1 MLASSYVSLSDQLI
15 MEKVNKSYSNPY
27 FDFILAGIDIAS
39 KYNSAFLEA
48 AEKSFESFLNKK
60 GETQQKTQTDIR
72 TSFDSTLRN
81 CLNEDTFASSMAN
94 YVNAWTKIIPAWYD
108 QFNDNFNFSLCENK
122 ILEPIRDTINRTP
135 SEVIEMK
142 GRFKLLHYK
151 SEDAIVHKT
160 PILVIY
166 SLINRH
172 YILDLLPKISVIKNL
187 QRQGFDIYTTDWN
200 NPTSYSHDLT
210 LETYAEE
217 YVGYAVEKIKEISGS
232 KKVSLFGYC
241 WGGIFALIYAA
252 MCPQNVKNLILHAT
266 PTDIEKEETTI
277 ENWTTHLN
285 VNNLIDAFGNVPG
298 WFLNLAFVLRNPV
311 EVLLKYP
318 RYFSEP
324 RNLDEIKQFFAIET
338 WLYDS
343 IPIIGEIYREIV
355 EQVYRNNLLI
365 KNKMKVGKDIIDLKN
380 ITMPVLNIVGT
391 EDDLVPPSASK
402 SVINVIGSTDKKL
415 IEFPTGHVGLCISR
429 NAHEKLWPEVGKW
442 LGTRS

>member
-1 MLASSYVSLSDQLI
+1 MIIAKLNKDYCNSYFNFVLS
-15 MEKVNKSYSNPY
+15 
-27 FDFILAGIDIAS
+27 GIDIAS

-48 AEKSFESFLNKK
+48 TEKSFESFLNKK
-60 GETQQKTQTDIR
+60 GETLQRTETNIR

-81 CLNEDTFASSMAN
+81 RLNENTFASSMAD
-94 YVNAWTKIIPAWYD
+94 YVDAWMKVMVPSWYN
-108 QFNDNFNFSLCENK
+108 QFKDNSNFSLYENK

-151 SEDAIVHKT
+151 SEDTAKHKT
-160 PILVIY
+160 PILIIY

-172 YILDLLPKISVIKNL
+172 YILDLLPKISVIQNL
-187 QRQGFDIYTTDWN
+187 QRQGFDIYATDWN
-200 NPTSYSHDLT
+200 NPASYNRDLT

-232 KKVSLFGYC
+232 EKVSLFGYC
-241 WGGIFALIYAA
+241 WGGIFALIYASIY
-252 MCPQNVKNLILHAT
+252 PQNVKNLILHAT

-298 WFLNLAFVLRNPV
+298 WFLNLAFFLRNPV
-311 EVLLKYP
+311 EPLLKYP
-318 RYFSEP
+318 IYFSEP

-365 KNKMKVGKDIIDLKN
+365 KNKMKVGKDIINLKN

-402 SVINVIGSTDKKL
+402 SVIHAIGSVDKKL

-429 NAHEKLWPEVGKW
+429 NAHENLWPEVGRW
-442 LGTRS
+442 IGTRS

>member
-1 MLASSYVSLSDQLI
+1 MVSDKLI
-15 MEKVNKSYSNPY
+15 IEKVKKDYSNPY
-27 FDFILAGIDIAS
+27 FDFVLAGMDIAS

-60 GETQQKTQTDIR
+60 GETQQKTQTNIR
-72 TSFDSTLRN
+72 ISFDSTLRD
-81 CLNEDTFASSMAN
+81 CLNEDTFASSMAD
-94 YVNAWTKIIPAWYD
+94 YVDTWTKIIVPSWYY
-108 QFNDNFNFSLCENK
+108 QFRNNFNFSLYENK
-122 ILEPIRDTINRTP
+122 ILEPIRDTVNRTP

-200 NPTSYSHDLT
+200 NPASYSHDLT

-217 YVGYAVEKIKEISGS
+217 YVGYAVEKIKEISSS

-252 MCPQNVKNLILHAT
+252 MYPQNVKNLILHAT
-266 PTDIEKEETTI
+266 PTDIEKEETVI
-277 ENWTTHLN
+277 ENWTAHLN
-285 VNNLIDAFGNVPG
+285 VNNLIDTFGNVPG

-311 EVLLKYP
+311 EALLKYP

-343 IPIIGEIYREIV
+343 IPIIGEVYREIV
-355 EQVYRNNLLI
+355 EQVYRHNLLI
-365 KNKMKVGKDIIDLKN
+365 KNKMKVGNDIIDLKN

-402 SVINVIGSTDKKL
+402 SVIDVIGSTDKKL

-429 NAHEKLWPEVGKW
+429 NAHEKLWPEVGRW

>member
-1 MLASSYVSLSDQLI
+1 MG
-15 MEKVNKSYSNPY
+15 EVNKNYSNPY
-27 FDFILAGIDIAS
+27 YNFVLAGIDIAS

-60 GETQQKTQTDIR
+60 GETQQKIQTNIR
-72 TSFDSTLRN
+72 TSFDSTLRD
-81 CLNEDTFASSMAN
+81 CLNENIFASSMAD
-94 YVNAWTKIIPAWYD
+94 YVDAWTKIVPSWYN
-108 QFNDNFNFSLCENK
+108 QFRNNFNFSLYENK
-122 ILEPIRDTINRTP
+122 LLEPIRDTINRTP

-151 SEDAIVHKT
+151 SEDQVIHKT

-200 NPTSYSHDLT
+200 NPASYSRDLT

-217 YVGYAVEKIKEISGS
+217 YVGYAVEKIKEVSGS
-232 KKVSLFGYC
+232 NKVSLFGYC

-252 MCPQNVKNLILHAT
+252 MYPQNVKNLILHAT

-285 VNNLIDAFGNVPG
+285 VNNLIDTFGNVPG

-324 RNLDEIKQFFAIET
+324 RNLEEINQFFAIET

-355 EQVYRNNLLI
+355 EQVYRHNLLI
-365 KNKMKVGKDIIDLKN
+365 KNKMKVGKDTIDLKN
-380 ITMPVLNIVGT
+380 ITMPVLNIIGT

-402 SVINVIGSTDKKL
+402 SIINVIGSVDKKL
-415 IEFPTGHVGLCISR
+415 IEFPTGHVGLCISKD
-429 NAHEKLWPEVGKW
+429 AHEKLWPEVGRW
-442 LGTRS
+442 LGARS

>member
-1 MLASSYVSLSDQLI
+1 MIIEKISSD
-15 MEKVNKSYSNPY
+15 YSNSY
-27 FDFILAGIDIAS
+27 FNFILTGIDIAS
-39 KYNSAFLEA
+39 KYNSALLEA

-60 GETQQKTQTDIR
+60 GETQQKTQTNIL
-72 TSFDSTLRN
+72 TSFDSTLQN
-81 CLNEDTFASSMAN
+81 CLNEETFASSMAD
-94 YVNAWTKIIPAWYD
+94 YVNAWTKIIPIRYD
-108 QFNDNFNFSLCENK
+108 RFNDNFNFSLYENK

-151 SEDAIVHKT
+151 SEDTIMHKT

-217 YVGYAVEKIKEISGS
+217 YVEYAVEKIKEISGS
-232 KKVSLFGYC
+232 KKVSLLGYC

-252 MCPQNVKNLILHAT
+252 MYPQNVKNLILHAT

-277 ENWTTHLN
+277 ENWTAHLN

-298 WFLNLAFVLRNPV
+298 WFLNLAFFLRNPV
-311 EVLLKYP
+311 EMLLKYP
-318 RYFSEP
+318 KYFSEP

-365 KNKMKVGKDIIDLKN
+365 KNKMKVGNDIINLKN

-402 SVINVIGSTDKKL
+402 SVIDVIGSTDKKL

-442 LGTRS
+442 LSTRS

>member
-1 MLASSYVSLSDQLI
+1 LIYWQQYVSVSDKLI
-15 MEKVNKSYSNPY
+15 KKVHDNYSNPY
-27 FDFILAGIDIAS
+27 FDFILTGIDITS
-39 KYNSAFLEA
+39 KYHSAFLEA
-48 AEKSFESFLNKK
+48 TEKSFESFLNKK
-60 GETQQKTQTDIR
+60 GETQQKTQTNIR

-81 CLNEDTFASSMAN
+81 CLNEDTFASSMAD
-94 YVNAWTKIIPAWYD
+94 YVDAWTKTIAPLLYD
-108 QFNDNFNFSLCENK
+108 RFDDNFALYENN

-135 SEVIEMK
+135 SEIIEMK

-151 SEDAIVHKT
+151 SEDTIIHKT

-187 QRQGFDIYTTDWN
+187 QRQGFDIYATDWN

-217 YVGYAVEKIKEISGS
+217 YVEYAVEKIKEISGS
-232 KKVSLFGYC
+232 EKVSLFGYC
-241 WGGIFALIYAA
+241 WGGIFALIYAT
-252 MCPQNVKNLILHAT
+252 MHPQNVKNLILHAT

-277 ENWTTHLN
+277 ETWTTHLN
-285 VNNLIDAFGNVPG
+285 VNNLIDTFGNVPG

-311 EVLLKYP
+311 EALLKYP

-402 SVINVIGSTDKKL
+402 SIINVIGSTDKKL

-429 NAHEKLWPEVGKW
+429 NAHEKLWPEVGTW

>member
-1 MLASSYVSLSDQLI
+1 MS
-15 MEKVNKSYSNPY
+15 EVNKDYFNSYYN
-27 FDFILAGIDIAS
+27 FVLAGIDIAS

-60 GETQQKTQTDIR
+60 GETQQKTQTNIR
-72 TSFDSTLRN
+72 TSFDSTLRD
-81 CLNEDTFASSMAN
+81 CLNENIFASSMAD
-94 YVNAWTKIIPAWYD
+94 YVDAWTKIVPSWYS
-108 QFNDNFNFSLCENK
+108 QFRNNFNFSLYENK

-151 SEDAIVHKT
+151 SEDQVIHKT

-200 NPTSYSHDLT
+200 NPASYSRDLT

-217 YVGYAVEKIKEISGS
+217 YVGYAVEKIKEVSGS

-252 MCPQNVKNLILHAT
+252 MYPQNVKNLILHAT

-285 VNNLIDAFGNVPG
+285 VNNLIDTFGNVPG

-324 RNLDEIKQFFAIET
+324 RNLDEINQFFAIET

-355 EQVYRNNLLI
+355 EQVYRHNLLI

-380 ITMPVLNIVGT
+380 ITMPVLNIIGT

-402 SVINVIGSTDKKL
+402 SIINVIGSVDKKL
-415 IEFPTGHVGLCISR
+415 IEFSTGHVGLCISR
-429 NAHEKLWPEVGKW
+429 DAHEKLWPEVGRW
-442 LGTRS
+442 LGARS

>member
-1 MLASSYVSLSDQLI
+1 LIIEKISSD
-15 MEKVNKSYSNPY
+15 YSNTY
-27 FDFILAGIDIAS
+27 FNFILAGIDIAS
-39 KYNSAFLEA
+39 KYNSALLEA

-60 GETQQKTQTDIR
+60 GETQQKTQTNIR
-72 TSFDSTLRN
+72 TSFDSTLQN
-81 CLNEDTFASSMAN
+81 CLNEETFASSMAN
-94 YVNAWTKIIPAWYD
+94 YVNAWTKIIPSWYD
-108 QFNDNFNFSLCENK
+108 QFNDNFNFSLYENK

-151 SEDAIVHKT
+151 SEYTVTHKT

-217 YVGYAVEKIKEISGS
+217 YVEYAVEKIKEISDS
-232 KKVSLFGYC
+232 KKVSLLGYC

-252 MCPQNVKNLILHAT
+252 MYPQNVKNLILHAT

-311 EVLLKYP
+311 EMLLKYP

-365 KNKMKVGKDIIDLKN
+365 KNKMKVGNDIINLKN

-402 SVINVIGSTDKKL
+402 SVIDVIGSTDKKL

-442 LGTRS
+442 LSTRS

>member
-1 MLASSYVSLSDQLI
+1 VSGKIIIEKINRGYYNSYF
-15 MEKVNKSYSNPY
+15 N
-27 FDFILAGIDIAS
+27 FILAGIDVAS

-48 AEKSFESFLNKK
+48 SEKSFESFLNKK
-60 GETQQKTQTDIR
+60 GETQQRTQTNIR

-81 CLNEDTFASSMAN
+81 CLNEDAFASSMTDC
-94 YVNAWTKIIPAWYD
+94 VNAWTKIIVPSWYN
-108 QFNDNFNFSLCENK
+108 QFTDNYFALYENK

-151 SEDAIVHKT
+151 SEDTVKHKT

-172 YILDLLPKISVIKNL
+172 YILDLLPQISVIKNL

-200 NPTSYSHDLT
+200 NPESYHRNLT
-210 LETYAEE
+210 LEIYAEE

-232 KKVSLFGYC
+232 EKVSLFGYC

-252 MCPQNVKNLILHAT
+252 IYPQNVKNLILHAT

-285 VNNLIDAFGNVPG
+285 VNNLIDTLGNVPG

-311 EVLLKYP
+311 EALLKYP

-365 KNKMKVGKDIIDLKN
+365 KNQMKVGKDIINLKN

-402 SVINVIGSTDKKL
+402 SVINAIGSVDKKL
-415 IEFPTGHVGLCISR
+415 IEFPTGHVGLCVSR
-429 NAHEKLWPEVGKW
+429 NAHKKLWPEVGRW

>member
-1 MLASSYVSLSDQLI
+1 MIIEKISSD
-15 MEKVNKSYSNPY
+15 YSNSY
-27 FDFILAGIDIAS
+27 FNFILAGIDIAS
-39 KYNSAFLEA
+39 KYNSALFEA
-48 AEKSFESFLNKK
+48 SEKSFESFLNKK
-60 GETQQKTQTDIR
+60 GETQQKTQTNIL
-72 TSFDSTLRN
+72 TSFDSTLQN
-81 CLNEDTFASSMAN
+81 CLNEETFASSMAD
-94 YVNAWTKIIPAWYD
+94 YVTAWTKIIPTWYD
-108 QFNDNFNFSLCENK
+108 QFNDNFNFSLYENK

-151 SEDAIVHKT
+151 SEYTITHNT

-200 NPTSYSHDLT
+200 NPASYSHDLT

-217 YVGYAVEKIKEISGS
+217 YVEYAVEKIKEISGS
-232 KKVSLFGYC
+232 KKVSLLGYC

-252 MCPQNVKNLILHAT
+252 MYPQNVKNLILHAT

-298 WFLNLAFVLRNPV
+298 WFLNLAFFLRNPV
-311 EVLLKYP
+311 EMLLKYP
-318 RYFSEP
+318 KYFSEP

-365 KNKMKVGKDIIDLKN
+365 KNKMKVGNDIIDLKN

-402 SVINVIGSTDKKL
+402 SVIDVIGSTDKKL

-442 LGTRS
+442 LSTRS

>member
-1 MLASSYVSLSDQLI
+1 MG
-15 MEKVNKSYSNPY
+15 EVNKNYSNPY
-27 FDFILAGIDIAS
+27 YNFVLAGIDIAS

-60 GETQQKTQTDIR
+60 GETQQKIQTNIR
-72 TSFDSTLRN
+72 TSFDSTLRD
-81 CLNEDTFASSMAN
+81 CLNENIFASSMAD
-94 YVNAWTKIIPAWYD
+94 YVDAWTKILPSWYN
-108 QFNDNFNFSLCENK
+108 QFRNNFNFSLYENK
-122 ILEPIRDTINRTP
+122 LLEPIRDTINRTP

-151 SEDAIVHKT
+151 SEDPVIHKT

-200 NPTSYSHDLT
+200 NPASYSRDLT

-217 YVGYAVEKIKEISGS
+217 YVGYAVEKIKEVSGS
-232 KKVSLFGYC
+232 NKVSLFGYC

-252 MCPQNVKNLILHAT
+252 MYPQNVKNLILHAT

-285 VNNLIDAFGNVPG
+285 VNNLIDTFGNVPG

-324 RNLDEIKQFFAIET
+324 RNLEEINQFFAIET

-355 EQVYRNNLLI
+355 EQVYRHNLLI
-365 KNKMKVGKDIIDLKN
+365 KNKMKVGKDTIDLKN
-380 ITMPVLNIVGT
+380 ITMPVLNIIGT

-402 SVINVIGSTDKKL
+402 SIINVIGSVDKKL
-415 IEFPTGHVGLCISR
+415 IEFPTGHVGLCISKD
-429 NAHEKLWPEVGKW
+429 AHEKLWPEVGRW
-442 LGTRS
+442 LGARS